1 MKRKTNKK
9 SRTGRGKLKPIIY
22 ITTKEKLREEND
34 SIPDEESGIKNELR
48 TIIIRRNGG
57 REGERVGGGRER
69 GRNDGSNNTRVCIT
83 CILVRLSRE

>member
-48 TIIIRRNGG
+48 TIIIRNGG
-57 REGERVGGGRER
+57 REGERVGGGGRE
-69 GRNDGSNNTRVCIT
+69 GGMMEVIT
-83 CILVRLSRE
+83 QEYVLRASS